1 MTRRGSHLPRA
12 SGRTCEALPMTRK
25 KPAPRVVVQRS
36 RNNANRRLIS
46 TVPTM
51 ESRLDLSARVIYG
64 GYSKH
69 KFNPSAYKLSPYA
82 GQDEERTYCDAHANF
97 GTESPHR
104 IPALLVRG
112 VMLGLWSEQSNGDTP
127 NLLWTVD
134 ESGWI
139 FELRITNTAQAQY
152 HGYPILPGDAFAR
165 HVLTRARAVAHDE
178 REFPVEKDPAARA
191 AIAAAEI
198 SYR

>member
-1 MTRRGSHLPRA
+1 MS
-12 SGRTCEALPMTRK
+12 RK

-36 RNNANRRLIS
+36 RNNANRRLIAALPA
-46 TVPTM
+46 TD
-51 ESRLDLSARVIYG
+51 SRVELSARVTYG

-69 KFNPSAYKLSPYA
+69 KFNPTAYKLSPYA

-97 GTESPHR
+97 GKEDLHR

-112 VMLGLWSEQSNGDTP
+112 VMLGLWSDQSSEDVP
-127 NLLWTVD
+127 SLLWTLD

-139 FELRITNTAQAQY
+139 FELRITNPAQAQY
-152 HGYPILPGDAFAR
+152 HGYPVLPGDAFAR
-165 HVLTRARAVAHDE
+165 HILGRAREVAFNDS
-178 REFPVEKDPAARA
+178 EFPADKDPGVQA

-198 SYR
+198 FYR

>member
-1 MTRRGSHLPRA
+1 MS
-12 SGRTCEALPMTRK
+12 RK

-36 RNNANRRLIS
+36 RNNAHRRLIAALPA
-46 TVPTM
+46 T
-51 ESRLDLSARVIYG
+51 DLRVELSVRVTYG

-69 KFNPSAYKLSPYA
+69 KFNPTAYKLSPYA

-97 GTESPHR
+97 GKTDLHR

-112 VMLGLWSEQSNGDTP
+112 VMLGLWSDQSNGDAP
-127 NLLWTVD
+127 SLLWTLD

-139 FELRITNTAQAQY
+139 FELRITNPGQAQY
-152 HGYPILPGDAFAR
+152 HGYPVLPGDAFAR
-165 HVLTRARAVAHDE
+165 HVLVRARAVAFNKS
-178 REFPVEKDPAARA
+178 EFPVDKDPGAQA

-198 SYR
+198 FYR